1 MGFYGRMRYAGGV
14 ENVIFAAV
22 VVFACF
28 VQAVA
33 GFGLPMIAMPVLVA
47 LLGIRTA
54 VPLTAIII
62 LELQL
67 LMIVRYRLALNVRTV
82 GRISAAAVLGIP
94 IGVLFLSRIPEGI
107 MVTLLG
113 LLLVFYALYS
123 LFKFPVPPLKNPH
136 WAYIFGFLGGMG
148 GGAYNMAAPPMIIY
162 ADTQR
167 WEPGLFKGN
176 LQGYFLI
183 IGLVAILTHTL
194 SGNVTGEVLQKSL
207 LAVPLVLLGAAGG
220 FFLDRFINAAVFRK
234 IVLGLLL
241 VLGISLV
248 VNNIKI

>member
-1 MGFYGRMRYAGGV
+1 M
-14 ENVIFAAV
+14 ESVIFAVIVIA
-22 VVFACF
+22 ASF

-47 LLGIRTA
+47 LLGLQTA

-67 LMIVRYRLALNVRTV
+67 LMIARYRMALNARTV
-82 GRISAAAVLGIP
+82 IRISGAAVLGIP

-113 LLLVFYALYS
+113 LLLIFYAFYAL
-123 LFKFPVPPLKNPH
+123 FNFPVPALKNPY

-148 GGAYNMAAPPMIIY
+148 GGAYNMASPPMIIY
-162 ADTQR
+162 GDTQR
-167 WEPGLFKGN
+167 WGPELFKAN

-183 IGLVAILTHTL
+183 IGVVAILTHTL
-194 SGNVTGEVLQKSL
+194 SGNVSGDVLQRSL
-207 LAVPLVLLGAAGG
+207 IALPFVLIGAAGG
-220 FFLDRFINAAVFRK
+220 FYLDRFIKAAVFRK
-234 IVLGLLL
+234 IVLILMLILGL
-241 VLGISLV
+241 SLIV
-248 VNNIKI
+248 SQ

>member
-1 MGFYGRMRYAGGV
+1 MESAVFAIS
-14 ENVIFAAV
+14 VIM
-22 VVFACF
+22 ACF

-33 GFGLPMIAMPVLVA
+33 GFGLPMIAMPVLVS
-47 LLGIRTA
+47 LLGIKTA

-67 LMIVRYRLALNVRTV
+67 LMIVRYRMALNLTMVM
-82 GRISAAAVLGIP
+82 RISAAAVLGIP

-113 LLLVFYALYS
+113 LLLIFYAFYAF
-123 LFKFPVPPLKNPH
+123 FKFPVPALKNPY

-148 GGAYNMAAPPMIIY
+148 GGAYNMASPPMIIY
-162 ADTQR
+162 GDTQR
-167 WEPGLFKGN
+167 WGPELFKAN

-183 IGLVAILTHTL
+183 IGLVAILTHAL
-194 SGNVTGEVLQKSL
+194 SGNVSGDILRRSL
-207 LAVPLVLLGAAGG
+207 IAVPLVVIGAAGG
-220 FFLDRFINAAVFRK
+220 FFLDRFIDAVIFRK
-234 IVLGLLL
+234 IVLGLML

-248 VNNIKI
+248 VNSL